1 MAGFRED
8 FYVRLGRDYHE
19 NTENSFLYG
28 YVKSKR
34 ESNLRIRMK
43 EEYYCLVDTAASRK
57 RYVRFLVKALLSDK
71 TLSDSFDRIHSLPEL
86 LDSISFY
93 EEKTDGSERPG
104 ESGKSELETEWETER
119 LELENE
125 REALKHAEGDL
136 CGDRLRLLD
145 KYMDNSKVSE
155 SDISVD
161 ADIDMLRRISSE
173 LLDSFEF
180 DGEKKNPYVEL
191 MSSYLDFYY
200 GIISKA
206 GYVSRLLE
214 FWAGNSKYIPDKKSL
229 AYFTEFGKQTF
240 GDDVFAGCGRAALR
254 LARLMQLGE
263 ENYEKFNIE
272 ADRFFEAEFLDKLT
286 ENLQRD
292 ILTVDVHTLLYDAG
306 FSNGGRPRKKDKSMD
321 IMDAYFRYV
330 GDNPFSG
337 GTGYVE
343 IPGGYTTWDEYYNAC
358 DNVRDRLNSD
368 KRASAYQNVFMPMW
382 IDNDTGGGIFLI
394 GKRQFAENADV
405 RLASNCEFGVV
416 YFYGTDGGSAF
427 EFSAFQEGTFDENVF
442 PGMSE
447 AVSWFRNYDYKADS
461 MEEYRR
467 YNGDAPAGCP
477 EVFLKYFKGY
487 DNVKAEVAD
496 ISGEVTG
503 NSALYGDVDESDIRD
518 TLEAF
523 DREQEEK
530 ERKKR
535 LRMTF
540 QSPKIK

>member
-57 RYVRFLVKALLSDK
+57 KYVRFLVKALLSDK

-104 ESGKSELETEWETER
+104 EIGKSELETEWETVR
-119 LELENE
+119 LELETE
-125 REALKHAEGDL
+125 CEALKHAEGDL

-405 RLASNCEFGVV
+405 RIASNCEFGVV

>member
-57 RYVRFLVKALLSDK
+57 KYVRFLVKALLSDK

-104 ESGKSELETEWETER
+104 EIGKSELETEWETVR
-119 LELENE
+119 LELETE
-125 REALKHAEGDL
+125 CEALKHAEGDL

-272 ADRFFEAEFLDKLT
+272 AEFLDKLT

-330 GDNPFSG
+330 GDNPFFG

-358 DNVRDRLNSD
+358 DNVRDRLNSY

-427 EFSAFQEGTFDENVF
+427 EFSAFQEGSFDENVF

-477 EVFLKYFKGY
+477 EVFLKYFKDY
-487 DNVKAEVAD
+487 DNVKAEAAG
-496 ISGEVTG
+496 ISDKAAGS
-503 NSALYGDVDESDIRD
+503 SALYGDIDESDIRA

-523 DREQEEK
+523 DREQDEA
-530 ERKKR
+530 ERKKQ

-540 QSPKIK
+540 QSQKVK

>member
-57 RYVRFLVKALLSDK
+57 KYVRFLVKALLSDK

-93 EEKTDGSERPG
+93 EEKTDGSERLG
-104 ESGKSELETEWETER
+104 EIGKSELETEWETVR
-119 LELENE
+119 LELETE
-125 REALKHAEGDL
+125 CEALKHAEGDM

-330 GDNPFSG
+330 GDNPFFG

-358 DNVRDRLNSD
+358 DNVRDRLNSY

-427 EFSAFQEGTFDENVF
+427 EFSAFQEGSFDENVF

-477 EVFLKYFKGY
+477 EVFLKYFKDY
-487 DNVKAEVAD
+487 DNVKAEAAG
-496 ISGEVTG
+496 ISDKAAGS
-503 NSALYGDVDESDIRD
+503 SALYGDIDESDIRA

-523 DREQEEK
+523 DREQDEA
-530 ERKKR
+530 ERKKQ

-540 QSPKIK
+540 QSQKVK

>member
-57 RYVRFLVKALLSDK
+57 KYVRFLVKALLSDK

-104 ESGKSELETEWETER
+104 EIGKSELETEWETVR
-119 LELENE
+119 LELETE
-125 REALKHAEGDL
+125 CEALKHAEGDL

-292 ILTVDVHTLLYDAG
+292 TLTVDVHTLLYDAG

>member
-104 ESGKSELETEWETER
+104 ESGKSELGTEWETVR

-125 REALKHAEGDL
+125 CEALKHAEGDL

-155 SDISVD
+155 SDIGVD

-330 GDNPFSG
+330 GDNPFFG

-358 DNVRDRLNSD
+358 DNVRDRLNSY

-427 EFSAFQEGTFDENVF
+427 EFSAFQEGSFDENVF

-477 EVFLKYFKGY
+477 EVFLKYFKDY
-487 DNVKAEVAD
+487 DNVKAEAAG
-496 ISGEVTG
+496 ISDKAAGS
-503 NSALYGDVDESDIRD
+503 SALYGDIDESDIRA

-523 DREQEEK
+523 DREQDEA
-530 ERKKR
+530 ERKKQ

-540 QSPKIK
+540 QSQKVK

>member
-57 RYVRFLVKALLSDK
+57 KYVRFLVKALLSDK

-104 ESGKSELETEWETER
+104 EIGKSELETEWETVR
-119 LELENE
+119 LELETE
-125 REALKHAEGDL
+125 CEALKHAEGDL

-200 GIISKA
+200 GIITKA

>member
-93 EEKTDGSERPG
+93 EEKTDGLERPG
-104 ESGKSELETEWETER
+104 ESGKSELGTEWETVR

-125 REALKHAEGDL
+125 CEALKHAEGDL

-155 SDISVD
+155 SDIGVD

-254 LARLMQLGE
+254 LARLRQLGE

-306 FSNGGRPRKKDKSMD
+306 FSNGGRPRKKNKSMD

-368 KRASAYQNVFMPMW
+368 KRASVYQNVFMPMW

-427 EFSAFQEGTFDENVF
+427 EFSAFQEGSFDENVF
-442 PGMSE
+442 PSMSE

-461 MEEYRR
+461 MEKYRR

-477 EVFLKYFKGY
+477 EVFLKYFKDY
-487 DNVKAEVAD
+487 DNIKAEAAG
-496 ISGEVTG
+496 ISDKAAGS
-503 NSALYGDVDESDIRD
+503 SALYGDVDESDIRA

-523 DREQEEK
+523 DREQEEA
-530 ERKKR
+530 ERKKQ

-540 QSPKIK
+540 QSQKIK

>member
-57 RYVRFLVKALLSDK
+57 KYVRFLVKALLSDK

-104 ESGKSELETEWETER
+104 EIGKSELETEWETVR
-119 LELENE
+119 LELETE
-125 REALKHAEGDL
+125 CEALKHAEGDL

-263 ENYEKFNIE
+263 ENYEKLNIE

>member
-57 RYVRFLVKALLSDK
+57 KYVRFLVKALLSDK

-104 ESGKSELETEWETER
+104 EIGKSELETEWETVR
-119 LELENE
+119 LELETE
-125 REALKHAEGDL
+125 CEALKHAEGDL

-503 NSALYGDVDESDIRD
+503 NSALYDESDIRD

>member
-57 RYVRFLVKALLSDK
+57 KYVRFLVKALLSDK

-104 ESGKSELETEWETER
+104 EIGKSELETEWETVR
-119 LELENE
+119 LELETE
-125 REALKHAEGDL
+125 CEALKQAEGDL

-272 ADRFFEAEFLDKLT
+272 AEFLDKLT

-330 GDNPFSG
+330 GDNPFFG

-358 DNVRDRLNSD
+358 DNVRDRLNSY

-427 EFSAFQEGTFDENVF
+427 EFSAFQEGSFDENVF

-477 EVFLKYFKGY
+477 EVFLKYFKDY
-487 DNVKAEVAD
+487 DNVKAEAAG
-496 ISGEVTG
+496 ISDKAAGS
-503 NSALYGDVDESDIRD
+503 SALYGDIDESDIRA

-523 DREQEEK
+523 DREQDEA
-530 ERKKR
+530 ERKKQ

-540 QSPKIK
+540 QSQKVK

>member
-57 RYVRFLVKALLSDK
+57 KYVRFLVKALLSDK

-104 ESGKSELETEWETER
+104 EIGKSELETEWETVR
-119 LELENE
+119 LELETE
-125 REALKHAEGDL
+125 CEALKHAEGDL

-263 ENYEKFNIE
+263 ENCEKFNIE

-330 GDNPFSG
+330 GDNPFFG

-477 EVFLKYFKGY
+477 EVFLKYFKDY
-487 DNVKAEVAD
+487 DNVKAEAAG
-496 ISGEVTG
+496 ISDKAAGS
-503 NSALYGDVDESDIRD
+503 SALYGDIDESDIRA

-523 DREQEEK
+523 DREQEEA
-530 ERKKR
+530 ERKKQ

-540 QSPKIK
+540 QSQKVK

>member
-57 RYVRFLVKALLSDK
+57 KYVRFLVKALLSDK

-104 ESGKSELETEWETER
+104 EIGKSELETEWETVR
-119 LELENE
+119 LELETE
-125 REALKHAEGDL
+125 CEALKHAEGDL

-292 ILTVDVHTLLYDAG
+292 ILTIDVHTLLYDAG

>member
-57 RYVRFLVKALLSDK
+57 KYVRFLVKALLSDK

-104 ESGKSELETEWETER
+104 EIGKSELETEWETVR
-119 LELENE
+119 LELETE
-125 REALKHAEGDL
+125 CEALKHAEGDL

-427 EFSAFQEGTFDENVF
+427 EFSAFQEGTFDENEF

>member
-57 RYVRFLVKALLSDK
+57 KYVRFLVKALLSDK

-104 ESGKSELETEWETER
+104 EIGKSELETEWETVR
-119 LELENE
+119 LELETE
-125 REALKHAEGDL
+125 CEALKHAEGDL

-382 IDNDTGGGIFLI
+382 IDNDTSGGIFLI

>member
-93 EEKTDGSERPG
+93 EEKTDGSEHPG
-104 ESGKSELETEWETER
+104 ESGKSELETEWETVR

-125 REALKHAEGDL
+125 CEALKHAEGDL

-254 LARLMQLGE
+254 LARLRQLGE
-263 ENYEKFNIE
+263 ENYEKFKIK

-368 KRASAYQNVFMPMW
+368 KRASVYQNVFMPMW

-427 EFSAFQEGTFDENVF
+427 EFSAFQEGSFDENVF

-461 MEEYRR
+461 MEEYRW

-477 EVFLKYFKGY
+477 EVFLKYFKDY
-487 DNVKAEVAD
+487 DNVKAEAAG
-496 ISGEVTG
+496 ISDKAAGS
-503 NSALYGDVDESDIRD
+503 SALYGDVDESDIRA

-523 DREQEEK
+523 AREQEEA
-530 ERKKR
+530 ERKKQ

-540 QSPKIK
+540 QSQKVK

>member
-57 RYVRFLVKALLSDK
+57 KYVRFLVKALLSDK

-104 ESGKSELETEWETER
+104 EIGKSELETEWETVR
-119 LELENE
+119 LELETE
-125 REALKHAEGDL
+125 CEALKHAEGDL

-330 GDNPFSG
+330 GDNPFFG

-427 EFSAFQEGTFDENVF
+427 EFSAVQEGTFDENVF

-477 EVFLKYFKGY
+477 EVFLKYFKDY
-487 DNVKAEVAD
+487 DNVKAEAAG
-496 ISGEVTG
+496 ISDKAAGS
-503 NSALYGDVDESDIRD
+503 SALYGDIDESDIRA

-523 DREQEEK
+523 DREQEEA
-530 ERKKR
+530 ERKKQ

-540 QSPKIK
+540 QSQKVK

>member
-57 RYVRFLVKALLSDK
+57 KYVRFLVKALLSDK

-104 ESGKSELETEWETER
+104 EIGKSELETEWETVR
-119 LELENE
+119 LELETE
-125 REALKHAEGDL
+125 CEALKHAEGDL

-306 FSNGGRPRKKDKSMD
+306 FSNGGRPHKKDKSMD

>member
-93 EEKTDGSERPG
+93 EEKMDGSERPG
-104 ESGKSELETEWETER
+104 ESGKSELETEWETVR
-119 LELENE
+119 LELETE
-125 REALKHAEGDL
+125 CEALKHAEGDL

>member
-57 RYVRFLVKALLSDK
+57 KYVRFLVKALLSDK

-93 EEKTDGSERPG
+93 EEKTDGSERLG
-104 ESGKSELETEWETER
+104 EIGKSELETEWETVR
-119 LELENE
+119 LELETE
-125 REALKHAEGDL
+125 CEALKHAEGDL

-330 GDNPFSG
+330 GDNPFFG

-358 DNVRDRLNSD
+358 DNVRDRLNSY

-427 EFSAFQEGTFDENVF
+427 EFSAFQEGSFDENVF

-477 EVFLKYFKGY
+477 EVFLKYFKDY
-487 DNVKAEVAD
+487 DNVKAEAAG
-496 ISGEVTG
+496 ISDKAAGS
-503 NSALYGDVDESDIRD
+503 SALYGDVDESDIRA

-523 DREQEEK
+523 DREQEEA
-530 ERKKR
+530 ERKKQ

-540 QSPKIK
+540 QSQKVK

>member
-43 EEYYCLVDTAASRK
+43 EEYYSLVDTAASRK
-57 RYVRFLVKALLSDK
+57 KYVRFLVKALLSDK

-104 ESGKSELETEWETER
+104 EIGKSELETEWETVR
-119 LELENE
+119 LELETE
-125 REALKHAEGDL
+125 CEALKHAEGDL

>member
-57 RYVRFLVKALLSDK
+57 KYVRFLVKALLSDK

-104 ESGKSELETEWETER
+104 EIGKSELETEWETVR
-119 LELENE
+119 LELETE
-125 REALKHAEGDL
+125 CEALKHAEGDL

-337 GTGYVE
+337 GTSYVE

-503 NSALYGDVDESDIRD
+503 NSALYGDVDESDIRA

-523 DREQEEK
+523 DREQEEA
-530 ERKKR
+530 ERKKQ

-540 QSPKIK
+540 QSQKIK

>member
-57 RYVRFLVKALLSDK
+57 KYVRFLVKALLSDK

-104 ESGKSELETEWETER
+104 EIGKSELETEWETVR
-119 LELENE
+119 LELETE
-125 REALKHAEGDL
+125 CEALKHAEGDL

-145 KYMDNSKVSE
+145 KYMDNSMVSE

-330 GDNPFSG
+330 GDNPFFG

-503 NSALYGDVDESDIRD
+503 NSALYGDIDESDIRD

>member
-57 RYVRFLVKALLSDK
+57 KYVRFLVKALLSDK

-104 ESGKSELETEWETER
+104 EIGKSELETEWETVR
-119 LELENE
+119 LELETE
-125 REALKHAEGDL
+125 CEALKHAEGDL

-272 ADRFFEAEFLDKLT
+272 AEFLDKLT

-330 GDNPFSG
+330 GDNPFFG

>member
-57 RYVRFLVKALLSDK
+57 KYVRFLVKALLSDK

-104 ESGKSELETEWETER
+104 EIGKSELETEWETVR
-119 LELENE
+119 LELETE
-125 REALKHAEGDL
+125 CEALKHAEGDL

-306 FSNGGRPRKKDKSMD
+306 FSNGGRPHKKDKSMD

-330 GDNPFSG
+330 GDNPFFG

-358 DNVRDRLNSD
+358 DNVRDRLNSY

-427 EFSAFQEGTFDENVF
+427 EFSAFQEGSFDENVF

-477 EVFLKYFKGY
+477 EVFLKYFKDY
-487 DNVKAEVAD
+487 DNVKAEAAG
-496 ISGEVTG
+496 ISDKAAGS
-503 NSALYGDVDESDIRD
+503 SALYGDIDESDIRA

-523 DREQEEK
+523 DREQDEA
-530 ERKKR
+530 ERKKQ

-540 QSPKIK
+540 QSQKVK

>member
-57 RYVRFLVKALLSDK
+57 KYVRFLVKALLSDK

-104 ESGKSELETEWETER
+104 EIGKSELETEWETVR
-119 LELENE
+119 LELETE
-125 REALKHAEGDL
+125 CEALKHAEGDL

-214 FWAGNSKYIPDKKSL
+214 FWAGNSKYIPDKKLL

-292 ILTVDVHTLLYDAG
+292 TLTVDVHTLLYDAG

>member
-104 ESGKSELETEWETER
+104 ESGKSELETEWETVR

-125 REALKHAEGDL
+125 CEALKHAEGDL

-330 GDNPFSG
+330 GDNPFFG

-358 DNVRDRLNSD
+358 DNVRDRLNSY

-427 EFSAFQEGTFDENVF
+427 EFSAFQEGSFDENVF

-477 EVFLKYFKGY
+477 EVFLKYFKDY
-487 DNVKAEVAD
+487 DNVKAEAAG
-496 ISGEVTG
+496 ISDKAAGS
-503 NSALYGDVDESDIRD
+503 SALYGDIDESDIRA

-523 DREQEEK
+523 DREQDEA
-530 ERKKR
+530 ERKKQ

-540 QSPKIK
+540 QSQKVK

>member
-57 RYVRFLVKALLSDK
+57 KYVRFLVKALLSDK

-104 ESGKSELETEWETER
+104 EIGKSELETEWETVR
-119 LELENE
+119 LELETE
-125 REALKHAEGDL
+125 CEALKHAEGDL

-427 EFSAFQEGTFDENVF
+427 EFSAFHEGTFDENVF

>member
-71 TLSDSFDRIHSLPEL
+71 TISDSFDRIHSLPEL

-104 ESGKSELETEWETER
+104 ESGKSELGTEWETVR

-125 REALKHAEGDL
+125 CEALKHAEGDL

-155 SDISVD
+155 SDIGVD

-330 GDNPFSG
+330 GDNPFFG

-477 EVFLKYFKGY
+477 EVFLKYFKDY
-487 DNVKAEVAD
+487 DNVKAEAAG
-496 ISGEVTG
+496 ISDKAAGS
-503 NSALYGDVDESDIRD
+503 SALYGDIDESDIRA

-523 DREQEEK
+523 DREQEEA
-530 ERKKR
+530 ERKKQ

-540 QSPKIK
+540 QSQKVK

>member
-57 RYVRFLVKALLSDK
+57 KYVRFLVKALLSDK

-93 EEKTDGSERPG
+93 EEKTDGSERLG
-104 ESGKSELETEWETER
+104 EIGKSELETEWETVR
-119 LELENE
+119 LELETE
-125 REALKHAEGDL
+125 CEALKHAEGDL

-330 GDNPFSG
+330 GDNPFFG

-358 DNVRDRLNSD
+358 DNVRDRLNSY

-427 EFSAFQEGTFDENVF
+427 EFSAFQEGSFDENVF

-477 EVFLKYFKGY
+477 EVFLKYFKDY
-487 DNVKAEVAD
+487 DNVKAEAAG
-496 ISGEVTG
+496 ISDKAAGS
-503 NSALYGDVDESDIRD
+503 SALYGDTDESDIRA

-523 DREQEEK
+523 DREQDEA
-530 ERKKR
+530 ERKKQ

-540 QSPKIK
+540 QSQKVK

>member
-57 RYVRFLVKALLSDK
+57 KYVRFLVKALLSDK

-104 ESGKSELETEWETER
+104 EIGKSELETEWETVR
-119 LELENE
+119 LELETE
-125 REALKHAEGDL
+125 CEALKHAEGDL

-540 QSPKIK
+540 QSQKIK

>member
-57 RYVRFLVKALLSDK
+57 KYVRFLVKALLSDK

-104 ESGKSELETEWETER
+104 EIGKSELETEWETVR
-119 LELENE
+119 LELETE
-125 REALKHAEGDL
+125 CEALKHAEGDL

-200 GIISKA
+200 GILSKA

-330 GDNPFSG
+330 GDNPFFG

-368 KRASAYQNVFMPMW
+368 KRASVYQNVFMPMW

-535 LRMTF
+535 LRMIF

>member
-57 RYVRFLVKALLSDK
+57 KYVRFLVKALLSDK

-104 ESGKSELETEWETER
+104 EIGKSELETEWETVR
-119 LELENE
+119 LELETE
-125 REALKHAEGDL
+125 CEALKHAESDL

-330 GDNPFSG
+330 GDNPFFG

-358 DNVRDRLNSD
+358 DNVRDRLNSY

-427 EFSAFQEGTFDENVF
+427 EFSAFQEGSFDENVF

-477 EVFLKYFKGY
+477 EVFLKYFKDY
-487 DNVKAEVAD
+487 DNVKAEAAG
-496 ISGEVTG
+496 ISDKAAGS
-503 NSALYGDVDESDIRD
+503 SALYGDIDESDIRA

-523 DREQEEK
+523 DREQDEA
-530 ERKKR
+530 ERKKQ

-540 QSPKIK
+540 QSQKVK

>member
-57 RYVRFLVKALLSDK
+57 KYVRFLVKALLSDK

-104 ESGKSELETEWETER
+104 EIGKSELETEWETVR
-119 LELENE
+119 LELETE
-125 REALKHAEGDL
+125 CEALKHAEGDL

-461 MEEYRR
+461 VEEYRR

>member
-57 RYVRFLVKALLSDK
+57 KYVRFLVKALLSDK

-104 ESGKSELETEWETER
+104 EIGKSELETEWETVR
-119 LELENE
+119 LELETE
-125 REALKHAEGDL
+125 CEALKHAEGDL

-477 EVFLKYFKGY
+477 EVFLKYFKDY
-487 DNVKAEVAD
+487 DNVKAEAAG
-496 ISGEVTG
+496 ISDKAAG

>member
-57 RYVRFLVKALLSDK
+57 KYVRFLVKALLSDK

-104 ESGKSELETEWETER
+104 EIGKSELETEWETVR
-119 LELENE
+119 LELETE
-125 REALKHAEGDL
+125 CEALKHAEGDL

-263 ENYEKFNIE
+263 ENYEKFNI
-272 ADRFFEAEFLDKLT
+272 EAEFLDKLT

>member
-57 RYVRFLVKALLSDK
+57 KYVRFLVKALLSDK

-104 ESGKSELETEWETER
+104 EIGKSELETEWEMVR
-119 LELENE
+119 LELETE
-125 REALKHAEGDL
+125 CEALKHAEGDL

-330 GDNPFSG
+330 GDNPFFG

-358 DNVRDRLNSD
+358 DNVRDRLNSY

-503 NSALYGDVDESDIRD
+503 NSALYGDIDESDIRD

>member
-104 ESGKSELETEWETER
+104 ESGKSELGTEWETVR

-125 REALKHAEGDL
+125 CEALKHAEGDL

-330 GDNPFSG
+330 GDNPFFG

-477 EVFLKYFKGY
+477 EVFLKYFKDY
-487 DNVKAEVAD
+487 DNVKAEAAG
-496 ISGEVTG
+496 ISDKAAGS
-503 NSALYGDVDESDIRD
+503 SALYGDIDESDIRA

-523 DREQEEK
+523 DREQEEA
-530 ERKKR
+530 ERKKQ

-540 QSPKIK
+540 QSQKVK

>member
-57 RYVRFLVKALLSDK
+57 KYVRFLVKALLSDK

-104 ESGKSELETEWETER
+104 EIGKSELETEWETVR
-119 LELENE
+119 LELETE
-125 REALKHAEGDL
+125 CEALKHAEGDL

-330 GDNPFSG
+330 GDNPFFG

-503 NSALYGDVDESDIRD
+503 SSALYGDIDESDIRA

-523 DREQEEK
+523 DREQEEA
-530 ERKKR
+530 ERKKQ

-540 QSPKIK
+540 QSQKVK

>member
-104 ESGKSELETEWETER
+104 ESGKSELGTEWETVR
-119 LELENE
+119 LELETE
-125 REALKHAEGDL
+125 CEALKHAEGDL

-330 GDNPFSG
+330 GDNPFFG

>member
-57 RYVRFLVKALLSDK
+57 KYVRFLVKALLSDN

-104 ESGKSELETEWETER
+104 EIGKSELETEWETVR
-119 LELENE
+119 LELETE
-125 REALKHAEGDL
+125 CEALKHAEGDL